1 MPLVHFFDGGLFD
14 DPASPLPAFQRSFEA
29 WLQHA
34 RRSGAVARDSSEEV
48 YRHLWSM
55 LTKWCIG
62 QDPPVRLEAL
72 SSADLKAFIAS
83 RSGAQGPDEELSP
96 RYVWRLLHLV
106 HRVLQHQRQTE
117 NRPRAMGASHS
128 SPAAELLESR
138 PDWQYA
144 NAALADPLPEHLN
157 AAQARRLVSFLSEAR
172 PRAGAG
178 PVQGLAATAT
188 ATATATA
195 GDGAKASAPTA
206 VKDTGE
212 RPYGGLRLW
221 QELRN
226 RASVALQL
234 GAGLSPGDVRAMR
247 VDGVVADGGR
257 QAGLPWKLRVAADGL
272 SPEREAPIA
281 AWAAQLLRH
290 WLQVRTEAGIAG
302 EWLFPST
309 HSGKPWGK
317 VAQYQA
323 VKLVLGGAGFDDE
336 VVRGGS
342 FRLRHTFALRQLRRG
357 RTPEEV
363 ARWLG
368 VTDPAVMTRY
378 QRVLIAPVD
387 GLV

>member
-1 MPLVHFFDGGLFD
+1 MPLVHFEGDLFD
-14 DPASPLPAFQRSFEA
+14 DPSSPLPPFQHSFEG

-34 RRSGAVARDSSEEV
+34 RRTGALARDSSEEV
-48 YRHLWSM
+48 YRHLWAVLM
-55 LTKWCIG
+55 KWCVG
-62 QDPPVRLEAL
+62 QHPPVRLEAL
-72 SSADLKAFIAS
+72 SAADLLAFIAS
-83 RSGAQGPDEELSP
+83 RNGAQGADEELSP

-106 HRVLQHQRQTE
+106 DRVLQHRQRAGGGM
-117 NRPRAMGASHS
+117 RAKGGRHP

-144 NAALADPLPEHLN
+144 NAALADPLPEHLS

-178 PVQGLAATAT
+178 AR
-188 ATATATA
+188 
-195 GDGAKASAPTA
+195 
-206 VKDTGE
+206 TGV
-212 RPYGGLRLW
+212 RGW

-226 RASVALQL
+226 HASVALQL

-247 VDGVVADGGR
+247 VDGAIVDGGR
-257 QAGLPWKLRVAADGL
+257 QVGLPWKLRVAADGL
-272 SPEREAPIA
+272 SPEREAPLA
-281 AWAAQLLRH
+281 GWAAQLLRH
-290 WLQVRTEAGIAG
+290 WLQVRAEVGIAG

-309 HSGKPWGK
+309 RSGKPWGK

-323 VKLVLGGAGFDDE
+323 VKLVLGGAGFDED

-357 RTPEEV
+357 HAPEEV

-387 GLV
+387 DVA

>member
-1 MPLVHFFDGGLFD
+1 MPLVHFDGGDLFD
-14 DPASPLPAFQRSFEA
+14 DPSSPLPPFQRSFDN

-34 RRSGAVARDSSEEV
+34 RRTGTLARDSSEEV
-48 YRHLWSM
+48 YRHLWAV
-55 LTKWCIG
+55 LTKWCVG
-62 QDPPVRLEAL
+62 QQPPVRLETL
-72 SSADLKAFIAS
+72 SAADLQAFIAS

-106 HRVLQHQRQTE
+106 DRVLQHQQR
-117 NRPRAMGASHS
+117 NAGRMNALRAQRA

-144 NAALADPLPEHLN
+144 NAALADPLPEHLS

-172 PRAGAG
+172 PRGG
-178 PVQGLAATAT
+178 GR
-188 ATATATA
+188 
-195 GDGAKASAPTA
+195 S
-206 VKDTGE
+206 
-212 RPYGGLRLW
+212 GLRVW

-234 GAGLSPGDVRAMR
+234 GAGLSPGDVRGLR
-247 VDGVVADGGR
+247 VAGAIVDGGR
-257 QAGLPWKLRVAADGL
+257 QPGLPWKLRIAGDGL
-272 SPEREAPIA
+272 SPEREAPLA
-281 AWAAQLLRH
+281 GWAAQLLRH
-290 WLQVRTEAGIAG
+290 WLQVRAEVGIAG

-309 HSGKPWGK
+309 RSGKAWGK

-323 VKLVLGGAGFDDE
+323 VKLVLAGAGFDED

-357 RTPEEV
+357 RSPDEV

-378 QRVLIAPVD
+378 QRVLMAPVD
-387 GLV
+387 DLV

>member
-1 MPLVHFFDGGLFD
+1 MPLVHFDGRDLFD
-14 DPASPLPAFQRSFEA
+14 DPSSPLPPFQRSFEG

-34 RRSGAVARDSSEEV
+34 RRTGALMRDSSEEV
-48 YRHLWSM
+48 YRHLWAV
-55 LTKWCIG
+55 LTKWCVG
-62 QDPPVRLEAL
+62 QDPPVRLETL
-72 SSADLKAFIAS
+72 SAADLQAFIAS
-83 RSGAQGPDEELSP
+83 RSGAQGPDEDLSP

-106 HRVLQHQRQTE
+106 DRVLQHQS
-117 NRPRAMGASHS
+117 RAGGRMRAQGGHHP

-144 NAALADPLPEHLN
+144 NAALADPLPEHLS

-178 PVQGLAATAT
+178 VHTGAAPRPGPGEPVPPQEGIKESP
-188 ATATATA
+188 
-195 GDGAKASAPTA
+195 G
-206 VKDTGE
+206 
-212 RPYGGLRLW
+212 RPFGSVRVW

-247 VDGVVADGGR
+247 VDGAIVAGGR
-257 QAGLPWKLRVAADGL
+257 QPGLPWKLRVAADGL
-272 SPEREAPIA
+272 SPEREAPLA
-281 AWAAQLLRH
+281 SWAAQLLRH
-290 WLQVRTEAGIAG
+290 WLQVRAEVGIAG

-309 HSGKPWGK
+309 RSGKPWGK

-323 VKLVLGGAGFDDE
+323 VKLVLVGAGFDDE

-357 RTPEEV
+357 RAPEEV

-387 GLV
+387 DLV

>member
-1 MPLVHFFDGGLFD
+1 MPLVHFDDGDLFD
-14 DPASPLPAFQRSFEA
+14 DPSSPLPPFQHSFEA

-34 RRSGAVARDSSEEV
+34 RRTGALMRDSSEEV
-48 YRHLWSM
+48 YRHLWAV
-55 LTKWCIG
+55 LTKWCVG
-62 QDPPVRLEAL
+62 QDPPVRLDTLTA
-72 SSADLKAFIAS
+72 ADLQAFIAS
-83 RSGAQGPDEELSP
+83 RSGAQGPDEDLSP

-106 HRVLQHQRQTE
+106 DRVLQHRQRSAG
-117 NRPRAMGASHS
+117 RFRAPGGRHAGSPGGAPMM
-128 SPAAELLESR
+128 SPAAELLETR

-144 NAALADPLPEHLN
+144 NAALADPLPEHLS
-157 AAQARRLVSFLSEAR
+157 AVQARRLVSYLSEAR

-178 PVQGLAATAT
+178 G
-188 ATATATA
+188 
-195 GDGAKASAPTA
+195 
-206 VKDTGE
+206 
-212 RPYGGLRLW
+212 RGGVRVW

-247 VDGVVADGGR
+247 LDGAIVDGGR
-257 QAGLPWKLRVAADGL
+257 QPGLPWKLRVAADGL
-272 SPEREAPIA
+272 SPEREAPLA
-281 AWAAQLLRH
+281 GWAALLLRH
-290 WLQVRTEAGIAG
+290 WLQVRAEVGIAG

-309 HSGKPWGK
+309 RSGKPWGK

-323 VKLVLGGAGFDDE
+323 VKLVLSGAGFDDE

-357 RTPEEV
+357 RPPEEV

-387 GLV
+387 DVV

>member
-1 MPLVHFFDGGLFD
+1 MPLVHFDAGDLFD
-14 DPASPLPAFQRSFEA
+14 DPSSPLPPFQRSFEA

-34 RRSGAVARDSSEEV
+34 RRGGTLARDSSEEV
-48 YRHLWSM
+48 YRHLWAV
-55 LTKWCIG
+55 LTKWCVG
-62 QDPPVRLEAL
+62 QLPPVRLETL
-72 SSADLKAFIAS
+72 SAADLQAFIDS

-106 HRVLQHQRQTE
+106 DRVLQHQR
-117 NRPRAMGASHS
+117 RMVGSPRAQGGHRP

-144 NAALADPLPEHLN
+144 NAALADPLPEHLS

-172 PRAGAG
+172 PRGGAR
-178 PVQGLAATAT
+178 
-188 ATATATA
+188 
-195 GDGAKASAPTA
+195 S
-206 VKDTGE
+206 
-212 RPYGGLRLW
+212 GLRVW

-247 VDGVVADGGR
+247 VDGAIVDGGR
-257 QAGLPWKLRVAADGL
+257 QPGMPWKLRVAADGL
-272 SPEREAPIA
+272 SPEREAPLA
-281 AWAAQLLRH
+281 GWAAQLLRH
-290 WLQVRTEAGIAG
+290 WLQVRAEVGIAG

-309 HSGKPWGK
+309 RSGKPWGK

-323 VKLVLGGAGFDDE
+323 VKGVLTGAGFDED

-357 RTPEEV
+357 RPPEEV

-387 GLV
+387 DVV